1 MKKTNAMRILEQKK
15 IPFEAK
21 EYEDDTDHKLELGAA
36 ARTAEK
42 IGMDPKS
49 VFKTIVMRSD
59 TKEIL
64 VFCQNA
70 LSEINL
76 KKARAVSGA
85 KEISSVKP
93 EELMSITGYIRGGCS
108 PLGMKRQF
116 RTFIDKSALENEFI
130 AVSGG
135 QRGIQI
141 KIKPQDL
148 INATQA
154 TVCDLI
160 LEK

>member
-70 LSEINL
+70 LSEISMKQFL
-76 KKARAVSGA
+76 VQKKFLA
-85 KEISSVKP
+85 
-93 EELMSITGYIRGGCS
+93 
-108 PLGMKRQF
+108 
-116 RTFIDKSALENEFI
+116 
-130 AVSGG
+130 
-135 QRGIQI
+135 
-141 KIKPQDL
+141 
-148 INATQA
+148 
-154 TVCDLI
+154 
-160 LEK
+160 

>member
-1 MKKTNAMRILEQKK
+1 MA
-15 IPFEAK
+15 
-21 EYEDDTDHKLELGAA
+21 
-36 ARTAEK
+36 
-42 IGMDPKS
+42 
-49 VFKTIVMRSD
+49 
-59 TKEIL
+59 
-64 VFCQNA
+64 
-70 LSEINL
+70 
-76 KKARAVSGA
+76 
-85 KEISSVKP
+85 
-93 EELMSITGYIRGGCS
+93 ITGYIRGGCS

-116 RTFIDKSALENEFI
+116 RTFIDQSALENEFI